1 MGLPGIRAIL
11 HLRLPL
17 ALALAVPITG
27 LLVTAVLL
35 LSSVLGQHAERS
47 LLVETTKRG
56 QTVAQHVANAART
69 PLLTKDQLTLNLVVK
84 EAMREADIV
93 YIVVT
98 DHEGTIV
105 AHTEVGQDGRGR
117 ERATALAQTITEPV
131 AETAMTAKNGRV
143 LDVAI
148 PLVFR
153 RSTVGAVFVG
163 LSQRSVDEALAET
176 RSDTIAIGVGVVVA
190 GLIVSLAVAVL
201 LARSARSGGVR
212 RSAEP

>member
-1 MGLPGIRAIL
+1 MGLPGIRAL
-11 HLRLPL
+11 MHLRLPL
-17 ALALAVPITG
+17 ALSLAVPITG
-27 LLVTAVLL
+27 LLVTAVVL

-47 LLVETTKRG
+47 LLAETSKRG
-56 QTVAQHVANAART
+56 QTVAQHVANSART
-69 PLLTKDQLTLNLVVK
+69 PLLTRDYLTLNLVVK

-105 AHTEVGQDGRGR
+105 AQAEVGQDGRGR

-131 AETAMTAKNGRV
+131 AETAMTAKNGRM
-143 LDVAI
+143 LDVAV

-163 LSQRSVDEALAET
+163 LSQRSVDEALAQT
-176 RSDTIAIGVGVVVA
+176 RSDTIAVGVGVVVA

-201 LARSARSGGVR
+201 LARSARRGGVR
-212 RSAEP
+212 RSAVP

>member
-1 MGLPGIRAIL
+1 MRLPDIRAL
-11 HLRLPL
+11 MTLRLPL
-17 ALALAVPITG
+17 ALSLAVPITG

-47 LLVETTKRG
+47 LLAETSKRG

-69 PLLTKDQLTLNLVVK
+69 PLLTRDHLTLNLVVK

-105 AHTEVGQDGRGR
+105 AQAEVGQDGRGR

-131 AETAMTAKNGRV
+131 AETAMTPKNGRV
-143 LDVAI
+143 LDVAV

-163 LSQRSVDEALAET
+163 LSQRSVDEALAQT
-176 RSDTIAIGVGVVVA
+176 RSDTIAIGVGVVVT
-190 GLIVSLAVAVL
+190 GLIVSLALAAL
-201 LARSARSGGVR
+201 LARSARRGGVR
-212 RSAEP
+212 RSAVP